1 MISCLQE
8 NYRTHQ
14 LAFIIARSL
23 LHFKMYPQAREYFQ
37 VICLSRDLPG
47 VRREP
52 WMSVNHLF
60 FNNFQML
67 QKFSA
72 LLATWYMERN
82 NFPAI
87 SLQIVCYTTEDAFN
101 IFPPITLF
109 WSLLEKLLS
118 RRRHFSFILFL
129 TYEDIFEVTQ
139 RFVLHVL
146 LFHLNIF
153 LCLQ

>member
-1 MISCLQE
+1 M
-8 NYRTHQ
+8 
-14 LAFIIARSL
+14 
-23 LHFKMYPQAREYFQ
+23 M
-37 VICLSRDLPG
+37 
-47 VRREP
+47 
-52 WMSVNHLF
+52 
-60 FNNFQML
+60 
-67 QKFSA
+67 
-72 LLATWYMERN
+72 
-82 NFPAI
+82 
-87 SLQIVCYTTEDAFN
+87 CYTTEDAFN